1 MNILVGKVQMK
12 MKQFDDLDKR
22 LALLEQKLDLVL
34 DNHLTHMERDMSMI
48 KKVLGG
54 VGIVVFTQ
62 MIAVIANMMM

>member
-1 MNILVGKVQMK
+1 MK

-34 DNHLTHMERDMSMI
+34 DNHLAHMERDMSMI
-48 KKVLGG
+48 KKVLGA

-62 MIAVIANMMM
+62 MIAVIANMVI

>member
-1 MNILVGKVQMK
+1 
-12 MKQFDDLDKR
+12 MKQFEDLDKR

>member
-48 KKVLGG
+48 KKVLGA